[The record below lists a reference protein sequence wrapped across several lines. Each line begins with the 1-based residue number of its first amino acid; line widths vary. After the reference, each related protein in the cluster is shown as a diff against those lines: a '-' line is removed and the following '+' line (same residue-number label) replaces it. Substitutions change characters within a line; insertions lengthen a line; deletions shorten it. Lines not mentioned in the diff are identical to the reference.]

1 MEKRIHGH
9 AEPRLMELL
18 EAFQGYL
25 ETGEELSASIVA
37 NIDEENVVDVWGG
50 FHTHDKTEN
59 WEHDTIVNVF
69 STTKTICAL
78 NSLILIDRGLLSI
91 NDTVHK
97 FRAELESHALRL
109 DKSYQIRLDF
119 QAGNCK

>member
-1 MEKRIHGH
+1 MKNRIHGH
-9 AEPRLMELL
+9 AEPRFMELF

-25 ETGEELSASIVA
+25 ETGEELRASIVV

-50 FHTHDKTEN
+50 FRTHDKTEN
-59 WEHDTIVNVF
+59 WEHDTMVNVF

-91 NDTVHK
+91 NDKVHK

-119 QAGNCK
+119 QAGNCQ